1 MLVFILNYLFG
12 FLFLKKI
19 LIAFVFLLLITAFI
33 TLIERKII
41 GNLQKRRG
49 PNLIGI
55 VGLFQPLADGV
66 KLLLKELVIPGFS
79 NKIPFILSSLFSL
92 ILSIFSWYLIPFH
105 DQYVLSEIRIGF
117 IYILTIVSL
126 GIYCILI
133 SGWSSNS
140 KFAIV
145 GSIRSAAQMIS
156 YEISLGIIF
165 IIIFICFGSVKLNEI
180 ILCQNYSYFFF
191 FIIPIFYIFIVAQL
205 AEINRL
211 PFDLPEAEAELVS
224 GYNVEYSGVSF
235 VFFNI
240 GEYLHNILLS
250 NVLNTF
256 FFWWLNF
263 TFFHIINYTFRRFIG
278 NFFKIIFLNI
288 FCFFYSWCFF
298 TLQIWSTNVFKLIFF
313 CTYFNLFF
321 LFLLLIDFYRLN
333 NKNKLIN

>member
-191 FIIPIFYIFIVAQL
+191 L
-205 AEINRL
+205 
-211 PFDLPEAEAELVS
+211 
-224 GYNVEYSGVSF
+224 
-235 VFFNI
+235 
-240 GEYLHNILLS
+240 
-250 NVLNTF
+250 
-256 FFWWLNF
+256 
-263 TFFHIINYTFRRFIG
+263 
-278 NFFKIIFLNI
+278 
-288 FCFFYSWCFF
+288 
-298 TLQIWSTNVFKLIFF
+298 
-313 CTYFNLFF
+313 
-321 LFLLLIDFYRLN
+321 
-333 NKNKLIN
+333 

>member
-117 IYILTIVSL
+117 IYI
-126 GIYCILI
+126 
-133 SGWSSNS
+133 
-140 KFAIV
+140 FA
-145 GSIRSAAQMIS
+145 S
-156 YEISLGIIF
+156 
-165 IIIFICFGSVKLNEI
+165 
-180 ILCQNYSYFFF
+180 
-191 FIIPIFYIFIVAQL
+191 
-205 AEINRL
+205 
-211 PFDLPEAEAELVS
+211 
-224 GYNVEYSGVSF
+224 
-235 VFFNI
+235 
-240 GEYLHNILLS
+240 
-250 NVLNTF
+250 
-256 FFWWLNF
+256 
-263 TFFHIINYTFRRFIG
+263 
-278 NFFKIIFLNI
+278 
-288 FCFFYSWCFF
+288 
-298 TLQIWSTNVFKLIFF
+298 
-313 CTYFNLFF
+313 
-321 LFLLLIDFYRLN
+321 
-333 NKNKLIN
+333 